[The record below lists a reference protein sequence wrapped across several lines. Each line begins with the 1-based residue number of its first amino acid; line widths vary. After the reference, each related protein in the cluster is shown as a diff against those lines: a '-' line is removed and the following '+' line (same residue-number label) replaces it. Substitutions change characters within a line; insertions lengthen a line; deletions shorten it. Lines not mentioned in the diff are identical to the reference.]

1 MIEECQRKL
10 LVTFLLMGPEQS
22 SRQNHVLVR
31 VKLSRDV
38 IKDIVS
44 LWQVTAIEAFDKEI
58 PVSTSK

>member
-1 MIEECQRKL
+1 
-10 LVTFLLMGPEQS
+10 MGPEQS